1 MRIGR
6 INHGCF
12 SIYTNNIVT
21 HVVVVGGTC
30 SSYDFEGNEVN
41 DTDCRNGT
49 RKSTEI
55 LSLADM
61 SWSDGPEYP
70 YHVTHSKGVTSDQ
83 EKYLGYCTGGL
94 ENAYGNAEQNNFG
107 ENNDIIGLEKSNGR
121 LRWVFVGNM
130 TTPRFLH
137 AAVKAPMSLFPSC

>member
-1 MRIGR
+1 MKLARK
-6 INHGCF
+6 NHGCF

-21 HVVVVGGTC
+21 HVVVVGGSCQDMT
-30 SSYDFEGNEVN
+30 GN
-41 DTDCRNGT
+41 DSDCRNGT

-55 LSLADM
+55 LSLANM
-61 SWSDGPEYP
+61 TWSDGPEFP
-70 YHVTHSKGVTSDQ
+70 YHITQSKGVTSVQDD
-83 EKYLGYCTGGL
+83 YLGYSIGGL
-94 ENAYGNAEQNNFG
+94 ENGYGNAENYG
-107 ENNDIIGLEKSNGR
+107 EKKEIMGLEKSDGR